1 MMFHR
6 SKWEMRVLATSDIRK
21 NIEALV
27 FVSESPIKIERIAE
41 ILELKNSDVKNTLQE
56 LEAEYAAADR
66 GIVLE
71 AIAEGVQFRTR
82 PECSESIQKLV
93 KSRAFRFSRAALET
107 LAIVAY
113 RQPVTR
119 AEVEYLRGVDSGGV
133 FKTLLE
139 KQLVRILGKKDV
151 PGRPLIY
158 GTSKEFLEFF
168 GMRDLSALPTLKE
181 FSDLSGDFPE
191 IEEAVAG
198 LENPDMIEMD
208 TTEKDSVE

>member
-1 MMFHR
+1 MTL
-6 SKWEMRVLATSDIRK
+6 LATSDARK
-21 NIEALV
+21 NIEALI
-27 FVSESPIKIERIAE
+27 FVSESPLKTDRIAE
-41 ILELKNSDVKNTLQE
+41 ILDLKKGEVKQVVSSLQQE
-56 LEAEYAAADR
+56 YLEADR
-66 GIVLE
+66 GILLE
-71 AIAEGVQFRTR
+71 EVAEGFQFRTR
-82 PECSESIQKLV
+82 AECSEAIQQLV
-93 KSRAFRFSRAALET
+93 RTRPFRFSRAALET
-107 LAIVAY
+107 LAIIAY

-181 FSDLSGDFPE
+181 FSELASELPE
-191 IEEAVAG
+191 AG
-198 LENPDMIEMD
+198 AEVNVVESVVSETDENAD
-208 TTEKDSVE
+208 

>member
-1 MMFHR
+1 M
-6 SKWEMRVLATSDIRK
+6 VISDVRK

-27 FVSESPIKIERIAE
+27 FVSEAPIKLDRIAE
-41 ILELKNSDVKNTLQE
+41 ILEMKKNDIKNALQS
-56 LEAEYAAADR
+56 LEEEYASADR
-66 GIVLE
+66 GIILE
-71 AIAEGVQFRTR
+71 EIAEGFQFRTR
-82 PECSESIQKLV
+82 QECAGAIQQLV
-93 KSRAFRFSRAALET
+93 KTRAFRFSRAALET
-107 LAIVAY
+107 LAIIAY

-139 KQLVRILGKKDV
+139 KQLIRILGKKDV

-181 FSDLSGDFPE
+181 FSDLSVDLPE
-191 IEEAVAG
+191 TAEVGIDVAG
-198 LENPDMIEMD
+198 LALS
-208 TTEKDSVE
+208 EKEKEE